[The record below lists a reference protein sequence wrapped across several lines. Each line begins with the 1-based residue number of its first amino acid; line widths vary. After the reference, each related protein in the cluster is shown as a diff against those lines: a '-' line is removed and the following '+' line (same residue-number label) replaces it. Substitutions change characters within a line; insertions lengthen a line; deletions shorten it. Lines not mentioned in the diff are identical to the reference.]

1 VGEKREKEGE
11 FWNSKKESDLSSE
24 VGK

>member
-1 VGEKREKEGE
+1 VGEKSEKEGE

>member
-1 VGEKREKEGE
+1 VGKKREIEGE